1 MGGVCEIKLN
11 PAKFGRVAAQN
22 AKQSIK
28 KDIKDKGEIPSNS
41 GGYKFNVITTYTD
54 NSHPGD
60 VIYTDIAD
68 YSHWPKQLYYHTEE
82 DGSVTL
88 AYHRW
93 QSYYASPIA
102 GLDDNEMVS
111 EFGKFGQIDQKFVTM
126 VNNTDDYPNNDQ
138 MGGDG
143 TIVKQGFLPQQ
154 P

>member
-1 MGGVCEIKLN
+1 MLFIEENNCLPPEY
-11 PAKFGRVAAQN
+11 
-22 AKQSIK
+22 
-28 KDIKDKGEIPSNS
+28 GE
-41 GGYKFNVITTYTD
+41 TTYSD
-54 NSHPGD
+54 NTTYKYGD
-60 VIYTDIAD
+60 PLPVVIKNIDDTT
-68 YSHWPKQLYYHTEE
+68 SHWPKQLYYHTEE

-111 EFGKFGQIDQKFVTM
+111 EFGKFGQIDQKFVAM